1 MSDRLADRFS
11 DQEGDRGPHE
21 HTSGTGR
28 LLTGVAWAMLLL
40 GLWLWGREVT
50 DVRYGLSAPT
60 TGDVAAV
67 GRPPEAVELPPAAR
81 PLKGARPQRL
91 DIPDLGVQAPVVA
104 RGLDTRGALDPP
116 SLDQPGIVGWYAA
129 GAKPGAAGT
138 ALMVGHVDT
147 ETRPAVFYKI
157 SALKPGETVR
167 VVRDDGRVAEFTVD
181 DVRVLTRD
189 DFDARQAYGPREP
202 GRAELRLI
210 TCGGTFDR
218 ASRSYTANV
227 IVSAYLTGTG
237 L

>member
-1 MSDRLADRFS
+1 MGESARS
-11 DQEGDRGPHE
+11 
-21 HTSGTGR
+21 SGTGR

-50 DVRYGLSAPT
+50 DVPPGMSPPT

-67 GRPPEAVELPPAAR
+67 GRPAEPLPPPAR
-81 PLKGARPQRL
+81 PLKPALPQRV

-104 RGLDTRGALDPP
+104 RGLTAAGAIDPP
-116 SLDQPGIVGWYAA
+116 PFAQAAVVGWYR
-129 GAKPGAAGT
+129 GGVRPGAAGT

-147 ETRPAVFYKI
+147 ETRPAVFYKL
-157 SALKPGETVR
+157 STLTPGRTVR
-167 VVRDDGRVAEFTVD
+167 VVRDDGKVAEFTVES
-181 DVRVLTRD
+181 VEVVPRD
-189 DFDARQAYGPREP
+189 RFDAHRAYGVRHS

-227 IVSAYLTGTG
+227 IVSAYLTGTAR
-237 L
+237 